1 MICVRH
7 VCPQTYEVHE
17 DCIGLYSTNETNADQ
32 LTCLIKDVLIRSNPL
47 LCNCRGQCY
56 DGAANMSGRR
66 TGVATPIQQVEPRAV
81 YLHCMGHSLNLAVQD
96 TCRSI
101 RIMRDAFDTV
111 LELSKLFKYSAK
123 KKAMLLKLKSE
134 LSPQSP
140 GVKPLC
146 PTRWTV
152 RAESLRS
159 VLLNYKVIQSALE
172 EIVEQYSGNTKA
184 TSQARGILVI
194 FSKFSFFFGV
204 AVAEKFFSITDT
216 LSRAIQKKSLC
227 ACAAN
232 KMAEV
237 TISSLKHHRSD
248 TCFKHFYED
257 TKKKASDLR
266 SG

>member
-1 MICVRH
+1 M
-7 VCPQTYEVHE
+7 
-17 DCIGLYSTNETNADQ
+17 
-32 LTCLIKDVLIRSNPL
+32 
-47 LCNCRGQCY
+47 
-56 DGAANMSGRR
+56 
-66 TGVATPIQQVEPRAV
+66 
-81 YLHCMGHSLNLAVQD
+81 
-96 TCRSI
+96 
-101 RIMRDAFDTV
+101 DTV

-140 GVKPLC
+140 VVKPLC
-146 PTRWTV
+146 PTHWTV

-159 VLLNYKVIQSALE
+159 VLLNYKVIQSVLE
-172 EIVEQYSGNTKA
+172 EIVEQYSGITEA

-227 ACAAN
+227 ACEAK

-237 TISSLKHHRSD
+237 TISSLKDYRSD
-248 TCFKHFYED
+248 TCFSISMK
-257 TKKKASDLR
+257 TPRRKLQI
-266 SG
+266 